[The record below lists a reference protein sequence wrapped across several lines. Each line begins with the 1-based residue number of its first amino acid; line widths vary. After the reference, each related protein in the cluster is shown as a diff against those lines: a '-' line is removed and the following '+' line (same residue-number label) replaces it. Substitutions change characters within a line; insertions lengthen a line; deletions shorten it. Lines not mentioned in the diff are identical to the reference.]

1 MILLH
6 TDTEYHSEDEKYPLT
21 ALSMSTS
28 IHILIGWVDVEEIHG
43 DTTYK
48 TFKKT
53 RKKHENKQSCML
65 EITYLVSGVFRFQIN
80 FLKRNT

>member
-1 MILLH
+1 
-6 TDTEYHSEDEKYPLT
+6 
-21 ALSMSTS
+21 MSTS

-80 FLKRNT
+80 FLKKNNVEIVNTIVKQQILPLFLG